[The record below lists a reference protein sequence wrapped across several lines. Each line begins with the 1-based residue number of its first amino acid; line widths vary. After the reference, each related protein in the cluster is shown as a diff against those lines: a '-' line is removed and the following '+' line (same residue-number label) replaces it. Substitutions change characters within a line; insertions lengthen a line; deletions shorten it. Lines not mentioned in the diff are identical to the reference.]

1 MLPLLPIQ
9 SSLLPSIG
17 SRENFS
23 PGIQIGNDR
32 HIRIVFSRRA
42 TDKDISVHGSGRHY
56 RKLEIKGATDRD
68 LPNVRF
74 WYRSPP

>member
-1 MLPLLPIQ
+1 MLLLLPTQ
-9 SSLLPSIG
+9 SSLLPSIA

-23 PGIQIGNDR
+23 PGLQIGNGR

-42 TDKDISVHGSGRHY
+42 TDKDISVHGNGRHE
-56 RKLEIKGATDRD
+56 RKLEIKGTTDRD
-68 LPNVRF
+68 LPTVGF